1 MSRMSLN
8 RKLWLSLAL
17 VWLGLLGV
25 GLWSAVETRSTMLA
39 ERKAGMVNLVD
50 AAQGIVNGYYA
61 LSQSGKMSEADAQR
75 DALAR
80 LATMRYGEA
89 GYLFVMDSKPV
100 VLMHPTLPQMT
111 GKPVGDFKDPDGKL
125 LYVAIVDAAKAS
137 GRGFAEY
144 RGRLPHSETAV
155 PKVSYVVRFAPWDW
169 NITSGVFIKDIDTVY
184 YETLLGHL
192 AVVLVIGA
200 IISLA
205 MVLIIRNVRASLG
218 GEPDQAA
225 RLAASI
231 AQGDLTQVVD
241 VRPHDKTSMMA
252 AMHEMQNRLQ
262 RTIGEIRRSAES
274 IASATQQIAAGN
286 GDLSQRTEQQAAS
299 LQETAA
305 SMEELTATVKQ
316 NADNARQASGLAH
329 NASEIATRGN
339 DVVSRVIGT
348 MGEINDSSRQ
358 IADIIGVIEGIAF
371 QTNILALNAAVEAAR
386 AGEQGRGFAVVA
398 GEVRSLAQRS
408 GTAAKEIKQL
418 ISASVERVHNGSTLV
433 QQAGTTMGEI
443 LQAVQRVTDIMG
455 EIAAASEEQSSG
467 ISQVGR
473 AVTQMDEVTQ
483 QNAALVE
490 QAAAAAASLQDQAG
504 RLRDTVSAF
513 RVNGAE
519 GAVQGST
526 AVAARRVTA
535 VATAAQAATAR
546 ELGAA
551 MQSAPAATRAESKLS
566 VPARASTGPASA
578 SRRARRERKACCR
591 RAARSD
597 RGSPRPPR
605 PATTGP
611 PSSPAPTACR
621 LRAHAVPRRSRR
633 ITICDRD
640 ISHLAGTMR
649 PLQVQLTAHGH
660 KPCSPSAS
668 TRI

>member
-1 MSRMSLN
+1 MSLN
-8 RKLWLSLAL
+8 RKLWLALAL

-25 GLWSAVETRSTMLA
+25 GLWSAIETRSTMLA

-50 AAQGIVNGYYA
+50 AAQGVVNGYYA
-61 LSQSGKMSEADAQR
+61 LSQGGKMSEADAQR
-75 DALAR
+75 EALAR
-80 LATMRYGEA
+80 LATMRYGES

-100 VLMHPTLPQMT
+100 VLMHPTLPQMN

-125 LYVAIVDAAKAS
+125 LYVAIVDAARTG

-184 YETLLGHL
+184 YDTLLGHL

-200 IISLA
+200 IISFA

-231 AQGDLTQVVD
+231 SAGDLTQVVD
-241 VRPHDKTSMMA
+241 VRDDDSTSMMA
-252 AMHEMQNRLQ
+252 AMRDMQNRLQ

-274 IASATQQIAAGN
+274 IASATKQIAAGN

-329 NASEIATRGN
+329 NASEIATRGH

-408 GTAAKEIKQL
+408 ATAAKEIKQL

-433 QQAGTTMGEI
+433 EQAGTTMGEI

-490 QAAAAAASLQDQAG
+490 EAAAAAASLQDQAG
-504 RLRDTVSAF
+504 RLRDTVGAF
-513 RVNGAE
+513 RVNSADTAAE
-519 GAVQGST
+519 PSVET
-526 AVAARRVTA
+526 AARR
-535 VATAAQAATAR
+535 ATPATKAIATPETRTPRQAPTVVP
-546 ELGAA
+546 
-551 MQSAPAATRAESKLS
+551 SATRAEPKLP
-566 VPARASTGPASA
+566 VPSGTPSAASSSTFAASAKPLAARA
-578 SRRARRERKACCR
+578 
-591 RAARSD
+591 
-597 RGSPRPPR
+597 
-605 PATTGP
+605 ATTATKV
-611 PSSPAPTACR
+611 SVSDDDWTAF
-621 LRAHAVPRRSRR
+621 
-633 ITICDRD
+633 
-640 ISHLAGTMR
+640 
-649 PLQVQLTAHGH
+649 
-660 KPCSPSAS
+660 
-668 TRI
+668 

>member
-75 DALAR
+75 EALAR
-80 LATMRYGEA
+80 LATMRYGES

-125 LYVAIVDAAKAS
+125 LYVTIVDAAKSS
-137 GRGFAEY
+137 GRGFAQY

-155 PKVSYVVRFAPWDW
+155 PKISYVVRFAPWDW

-192 AVVLVIGA
+192 LVVLVIGA

-205 MVLIIRNVRASLG
+205 MLLIIRNVRASLG

-231 AQGDLTQVVD
+231 AKGDLTQAVD
-241 VRPHDKTSMMA
+241 VRPQDKTSMMA

-262 RTIGEIRRSAES
+262 RTIGEIRHSAES

-418 ISASVERVHNGSTLV
+418 IGASVERVHNGSTLV

-513 RVNGAE
+513 RVNGADAAVV
-519 GAVQGST
+519 GA
-526 AVAARRVTA
+526 R
-535 VATAAQAATAR
+535 
-546 ELGAA
+546 
-551 MQSAPAATRAESKLS
+551 
-566 VPARASTGPASA
+566 
-578 SRRARRERKACCR
+578 
-591 RAARSD
+591 
-597 RGSPRPPR
+597 
-605 PATTGP
+605 
-611 PSSPAPTACR
+611 
-621 LRAHAVPRRSRR
+621 
-633 ITICDRD
+633 
-640 ISHLAGTMR
+640 
-649 PLQVQLTAHGH
+649 
-660 KPCSPSAS
+660 
-668 TRI
+668 

>member
-61 LSQSGKMSEADAQR
+61 LSQSGKLSEADAQR
-75 DALAR
+75 EALAR
-80 LATMRYGEA
+80 LSTMRYGES

-155 PKVSYVVRFAPWDW
+155 PKISYVVRFAPWDW

-241 VRPHDKTSMMA
+241 VRPQDKTSMMA

-513 RVNGAE
+513 RVNSADV
-519 GAVQGST
+519 AVQNSA

-535 VATAAQAATAR
+535 TATAAAPQAAATA
-546 ELGAA
+546 AA
-551 MQSAPAATRAESKLS
+551 MREIGTALHSASASSRAEPKLS
-566 VPARASTGPASA
+566 APARASAAPTSA
-578 SRRARRERKACCR
+578 S
-591 RAARSD
+591 
-597 RGSPRPPR
+597 
-605 PATTGP
+605 PAHVT
-611 PSSPAPTACR
+611 SAKPA
-621 LRAHAVPRRSRR
+621 
-633 ITICDRD
+633 
-640 ISHLAGTMR
+640 
-649 PLQVQLTAHGH
+649 
-660 KPCSPSAS
+660 AS
-668 TRI
+668 TAPRASTVAMKATPPGDDWTTF

>member
-1 MSRMSLN
+1 MSLN

-39 ERKAGMVNLVD
+39 ERKAGMVNLVE
-50 AAQGIVNGYYA
+50 AAQGIVSGYYA
-61 LSQSGKMSEADAQR
+61 QSQSGKMTDADAQR
-75 DALAR
+75 EALAR
-80 LATMRYGEA
+80 LATMRYGDS

-125 LYVAIVDAAKAS
+125 LYVAIIDAAKAS
-137 GRGFAEY
+137 GRGFAQY

-155 PKVSYVVRFAPWDW
+155 PKISYVVRFAPWDW

-200 IISLA
+200 VISLA
-205 MVLIIRNVRASLG
+205 MVLIIRNVRSSLG
-218 GEPDQAA
+218 GEPGQAA
-225 RLAASI
+225 RLAAGI
-231 AQGDLTQVVD
+231 AQGDLTQVVE
-241 VRPHDKTSMMA
+241 VRAQDTTSMMA
-252 AMHEMQNRLQ
+252 AMREMQSRLQ

-305 SMEELTATVKQ
+305 SMEQLTATVKQ

-329 NASEIATRGN
+329 NASDIATRGH
-339 DVVSRVIGT
+339 DVVNRVIGT

-408 GTAAKEIKQL
+408 ATAAKEIKLL
-418 ISASVERVHNGSTLV
+418 IGASVERVHNGSTLV
-433 QQAGTTMGEI
+433 QQAGATMGEI

-490 QAAAAAASLQDQAG
+490 QAAAAAASLQDQAA

-513 RVNGAE
+513 RVNGGMHDAAAE
-519 GAVQGST
+519 R
-526 AVAARRVTA
+526 AVAVAGPARG
-535 VATAAQAATAR
+535 VAPAALSGAMRDTSAAAQVKEASKRAEPKFAATAT
-546 ELGAA
+546 
-551 MQSAPAATRAESKLS
+551 AT
-566 VPARASTGPASA
+566 ASA
-578 SRRARRERKACCR
+578 SASAAPRTA
-591 RAARSD
+591 RAAST
-597 RGSPRPPR
+597 
-605 PATTGP
+605 ATTR
-611 PSSPAPTACR
+611 PTSAR
-621 LRAHAVPRRSRR
+621 
-633 ITICDRD
+633 
-640 ISHLAGTMR
+640 
-649 PLQVQLTAHGH
+649 
-660 KPCSPSAS
+660 PSADTARPTS
-668 TRI
+668 SITTTADSDWTTF

>member
-39 ERKAGMVNLVD
+39 ERKAGMVNLVN
-50 AAQGIVNGYYA
+50 AAQGVVNGYYA

-75 DALAR
+75 EALAR
-80 LATMRYGEA
+80 LATMRYGES

-111 GKPVGDFKDPDGKL
+111 GQPVGDFKDPDGKQ
-125 LYVAIVDAAKAS
+125 LYVALIDAAKAS
-137 GRGFAEY
+137 GRGFAAY
-144 RGRLPHSETAV
+144 RGRLPHTETAV
-155 PKVSYVVRFAPWDW
+155 PKISYVVRFAPWDW
-169 NITSGVFIKDIDTVY
+169 NIVSGVFIKDIDTVY

-192 AVVLVIGA
+192 LVVLVIGA

-205 MVLIIRNVRASLG
+205 LVLIIRNVRASLG

-231 AQGDLTQVVD
+231 ARGDLTQIVA
-241 VRPHDKTSMMA
+241 VRPQDKTSMMA
-252 AMHEMQNRLQ
+252 AMHDMQSRLQ

-286 GDLSQRTEQQAAS
+286 GNLSQRTEQQAAS

-305 SMEELTATVKQ
+305 SMEELTATVRQ

-329 NASEIATRGN
+329 NASDIATRGN
-339 DVVSRVIGT
+339 EVVSRVIGT

-490 QAAAAAASLQDQAG
+490 QATAAAASLQDQAG

-513 RVNGAE
+513 RVNVGDAAGE
-519 GAVQGST
+519 GLTAAATQRVTSSAQ
-526 AVAARRVTA
+526 AVAMRANS
-535 VATAAQAATAR
+535 AAEQAA
-546 ELGAA
+546 
-551 MQSAPAATRAESKLS
+551 
-566 VPARASTGPASA
+566 VPASA
-578 SRRARRERKACCR
+578 SRVEPKQPAPSGAPAAAPASAGPAAPAAPAAPAVARAKSAPV
-591 RAARSD
+591 RAAAAAA
-597 RGSPRPPR
+597 R
-605 PATTGP
+605 PAA
-611 PSSPAPTACR
+611 SDDDWTAF
-621 LRAHAVPRRSRR
+621 
-633 ITICDRD
+633 
-640 ISHLAGTMR
+640 
-649 PLQVQLTAHGH
+649 
-660 KPCSPSAS
+660 
-668 TRI
+668 

>member
-61 LSQSGKMSEADAQR
+61 LSQSGKLSEADAQR
-75 DALAR
+75 EALAR
-80 LATMRYGEA
+80 LSTMRYGES

-155 PKVSYVVRFAPWDW
+155 PKISYVVRFAPWDW

-241 VRPHDKTSMMA
+241 VRPQDKTSMMA

-513 RVNGAE
+513 RVNSADV
-519 GAVQGST
+519 AVQNSA

-535 VATAAQAATAR
+535 TATAAAPQAAATA
-546 ELGAA
+546 AA
-551 MQSAPAATRAESKLS
+551 MREIGTALHSASASSRAEPKLS
-566 VPARASTGPASA
+566 APARASAAPTSA
-578 SRRARRERKACCR
+578 S
-591 RAARSD
+591 
-597 RGSPRPPR
+597 
-605 PATTGP
+605 PAHVT
-611 PSSPAPTACR
+611 SAKPA
-621 LRAHAVPRRSRR
+621 
-633 ITICDRD
+633 
-640 ISHLAGTMR
+640 
-649 PLQVQLTAHGH
+649 
-660 KPCSPSAS
+660 AS
-668 TRI
+668 TAPRASTVAVKATPPGDDWTTF

>member
-61 LSQSGKMSEADAQR
+61 LSQSGKLSEADAQR
-75 DALAR
+75 EALAR
-80 LATMRYGEA
+80 LATMRYGES

-155 PKVSYVVRFAPWDW
+155 PKISYVVRFAPWDW

-241 VRPHDKTSMMA
+241 VRPQDKTSMMA

-513 RVNGAE
+513 RVNSADV
-519 GAVQGST
+519 AVQNSA
-526 AVAARRVTA
+526 AVAARRMTA
-535 VATAAQAATAR
+535 TATATAAAPQAAATA
-546 ELGAA
+546 AA
-551 MQSAPAATRAESKLS
+551 MREIGTALHSASASSRAEPKLS
-566 VPARASTGPASA
+566 APARASATPTSA
-578 SRRARRERKACCR
+578 S
-591 RAARSD
+591 
-597 RGSPRPPR
+597 
-605 PATTGP
+605 PAHVT
-611 PSSPAPTACR
+611 SAKPA
-621 LRAHAVPRRSRR
+621 
-633 ITICDRD
+633 
-640 ISHLAGTMR
+640 
-649 PLQVQLTAHGH
+649 
-660 KPCSPSAS
+660 AS
-668 TRI
+668 TAPRASTVAVKATPPGDDWTTF

>member
-1 MSRMSLN
+1 
-8 RKLWLSLAL
+8 
-17 VWLGLLGV
+17 
-25 GLWSAVETRSTMLA
+25 
-39 ERKAGMVNLVD
+39 
-50 AAQGIVNGYYA
+50 VNGYYA
-61 LSQSGKMSEADAQR
+61 LSRNGKMSEADAQR
-75 DALAR
+75 EALAR
-80 LATMRYGEA
+80 LATMRYGES

-137 GRGFAEY
+137 GRGFAQY

-184 YETLLGHL
+184 YQTLLGHL
-192 AVVLVIGA
+192 AVVLLIGA
-200 IISLA
+200 LISLA

-218 GEPDQAA
+218 GEPEQAA
-225 RLAASI
+225 RLAANI
-231 AQGDLTQVVD
+231 AQGDLTQAVA

-252 AMHEMQNRLQ
+252 AMHEMQSRLQ
-262 RTIGEIRRSAES
+262 RTIGEIRSSAES

-339 DVVSRVIGT
+339 DVVSRVIDT
-348 MGEINDSSRQ
+348 MGEINESSRQ

-418 ISASVERVHNGSTLV
+418 IGASVERVHNGSTLV
-433 QQAGTTMGEI
+433 QQAGATMGEI

-455 EIAAASEEQSSG
+455 EIAAASEEQSGG

-490 QAAAAAASLQDQAG
+490 QAAAAAASLQDQAR

-513 RVNGAE
+513 RVNGAD
-519 GAVQGST
+519 AVAERPA

-535 VATAAQAATAR
+535 AVQAGPKREAGATGR
-546 ELGAA
+546 
-551 MQSAPAATRAESKLS
+551 MQSAARAEPQSVALKLS
-566 VPARASTGPASA
+566 APVASATSAAST
-578 SRRARRERKACCR
+578 K
-591 RAARSD
+591 
-597 RGSPRPPR
+597 
-605 PATTGP
+605 
-611 PSSPAPTACR
+611 PAPT
-621 LRAHAVPRRSRR
+621 
-633 ITICDRD
+633 
-640 ISHLAGTMR
+640 R
-649 PLQVQLTAHGH
+649 PVAADAKPVAADDDWTAF
-660 KPCSPSAS
+660 
-668 TRI
+668 

>member
-1 MSRMSLN
+1 MN

-25 GLWSAVETRSTMLA
+25 GLWSAIETRGTMLA
-39 ERKAGMVNLVD
+39 ERKAGMANLVE
-50 AAQGIVNGYYA
+50 AAQGVVNGYYA
-61 LSQSGKMSEADAQR
+61 LSQNGKMSEADAQR
-75 DALAR
+75 EALAR
-80 LATMRYGEA
+80 LATMRYGES

-137 GRGFAEY
+137 GRGFAQY

-184 YETLLGHL
+184 YQTLLGHL

-200 IISLA
+200 LISLA

-218 GEPDQAA
+218 GEPEQAA
-225 RLAASI
+225 RLAANI
-231 AQGDLTQVVD
+231 AQGDLTQAVA

-252 AMHEMQNRLQ
+252 AMHEMQSRLQ
-262 RTIGEIRRSAES
+262 RTIGEIRSSAES

-339 DVVSRVIGT
+339 DVVSRVIDT
-348 MGEINDSSRQ
+348 MGEINESSRQ

-418 ISASVERVHNGSTLV
+418 IGASVERVHNGSTLV
-433 QQAGTTMGEI
+433 QQAGATMGEI

-455 EIAAASEEQSSG
+455 EIAAASEEQSGG

-490 QAAAAAASLQDQAG
+490 QAAAAAASLQDQAR

-513 RVNGAE
+513 RVNGAD
-519 GAVQGST
+519 AVAERPA

-535 VATAAQAATAR
+535 AVQAGPKREAGATGR
-546 ELGAA
+546 
-551 MQSAPAATRAESKLS
+551 MQSAARAEPQSVGLKLSAPVASATSAASTKPALTRPAAADAK
-566 VPARASTGPASA
+566 PAAS
-578 SRRARRERKACCR
+578 
-591 RAARSD
+591 D
-597 RGSPRPPR
+597 DDW
-605 PATTGP
+605 
-611 PSSPAPTACR
+611 TAF
-621 LRAHAVPRRSRR
+621 
-633 ITICDRD
+633 
-640 ISHLAGTMR
+640 
-649 PLQVQLTAHGH
+649 
-660 KPCSPSAS
+660 
-668 TRI
+668 

>member
-1 MSRMSLN
+1 
-8 RKLWLSLAL
+8 
-17 VWLGLLGV
+17 
-25 GLWSAVETRSTMLA
+25 
-39 ERKAGMVNLVD
+39 
-50 AAQGIVNGYYA
+50 
-61 LSQSGKMSEADAQR
+61 
-75 DALAR
+75 
-80 LATMRYGEA
+80 
-89 GYLFVMDSKPV
+89 
-100 VLMHPTLPQMT
+100 MT

-155 PKVSYVVRFAPWDW
+155 PKISYVVRFAPWDW

-192 AVVLVIGA
+192 VVVLVIGA

-231 AQGDLTQVVD
+231 AQGDLTQVVE
-241 VRPHDKTSMMA
+241 VRPQDTTSMMA

-408 GTAAKEIKQL
+408 ATAAKEIKQL

-433 QQAGTTMGEI
+433 QQAGATMGEI

-513 RVNGAE
+513 RVNGA
-519 GAVQGST
+519 GAPRSGWA
-526 AVAARRVTA
+526 AVAGAR
-535 VATAAQAATAR
+535 TAR
-546 ELGAA
+546 GRA
-551 MQSAPAATRAESKLS
+551 APAAQ
-566 VPARASTGPASA
+566 PAAAA
-578 SRRARRERKACCR
+578 R
-591 RAARSD
+591 RAARRLAAK
-597 RGSPRPPR
+597 RGSRTRRAEAACACRAASRGPDGRVGAHPCRRAQGRARHDQHTGSKPP
-605 PATTGP
+605 PPTATGP
-611 PSSPAPTACR
+611 PSNLPADR
-621 LRAHAVPRRSRR
+621 VPVVTRTRSRAVH
-633 ITICDRD
+633 T
-640 ISHLAGTMR
+640 HNHMR
-649 PLQVQLTAHGH
+649 
-660 KPCSPSAS
+660 S
-668 TRI
+668 